1 MLYPLKF
8 HPIYK
13 PKLWGGQK
21 IAQKLNKE
29 NIPPQ
34 CGESWEISGISDNL
48 SIVRNGF
55 LAGNSIQE
63 ILEVYMA
70 DLVGKSNY
78 EKFGNEFPLL
88 IKYIDASQQLSIQV
102 HPDDELAKKRHHA
115 YGKTEM
121 WYVIEAEPDSTI
133 ITGFNKELSKHD
145 FVEHLNNGTITDIL
159 NIEKN
164 IQPGDVFYIPAGR
177 IHSIGKGVLLAEIQQ
192 TSDIT
197 YRVFDWNRKDLDGKL
212 RELHWDLAIDA
223 INYEHF
229 SSYKTPYDRNT
240 NIANKIVNAPYFT
253 TNYLPFNK
261 TISRSFYTKD
271 SFVIYMAISGNFTI
285 EYEDKKESV
294 LHGETILIPA
304 EITDFKLIP
313 DDKIVEVLEI
323 FINHEN

>member
-21 IAQKLNKE
+21 IAEKLNKE
-29 NIPPQ
+29 NIPPH

-48 SIVRNGF
+48 SIVSNGF

-70 DLVGKSNY
+70 DLVGKANY

-88 IKYIDASQQLSIQV
+88 IKYIDASQQLSVQV
-102 HPDDELAKKRHHA
+102 HPTDELAKKRHHA

-121 WYVIEAEPDSTI
+121 WYVLEAEDDSTI
-133 ITGFNKELSKHD
+133 ITGFNRELSKHD
-145 FVEHLNNGTITDIL
+145 FVEHLNSNQITDLL
-159 NIEKN
+159 NIETN
-164 IQPGDVFYIPAGR
+164 IQRSDVFYIPAGR

-197 YRVFDWNRKDLDGKL
+197 YRVFDWNRKGLDGKP
-212 RELHWDLAIDA
+212 RELHWELAIDA
-223 INYEHF
+223 INFEHF
-229 SSYKTPYDRNT
+229 SSYKTPYDKNT
-240 NIANKIVNAPYFT
+240 NTANKVVNSPYFT

-261 TISRSFYTKD
+261 PIERSFFEED
-271 SFVIYMAISGNFTI
+271 SFVIYMAVSGNFTI
-285 EYEDKKESV
+285 EYDKKEIAV

-304 EITDFKLIP
+304 EISDFKLIP
-313 DDKIVEVLEI
+313 KDSIVEVLEI
-323 FINHEN
+323 YITNED

>member
-21 IAQKLNKE
+21 IAEKLNKE
-29 NIPPQ
+29 NIPPH
-34 CGESWEISGISDNL
+34 CGESWEISGVSDNL
-48 SIVRNGF
+48 SIVSNGF

-70 DLVGKSNY
+70 DLVGKANY

-88 IKYIDASQQLSIQV
+88 IKYIDASQQLSVQV
-102 HPDDELAKKRHHA
+102 HPMDELAKKRHHA

-121 WYVIEAEPDSTI
+121 WYVIEAEQDSTI
-133 ITGFNKELSKHD
+133 ITGFNRELSKHD
-145 FVEHLNNGTITDIL
+145 FVEHLNNNQVTDLL
-159 NIEKN
+159 NIETN
-164 IQPGDVFYIPAGR
+164 IQRGDVFYIPAGR

-197 YRVFDWNRKDLDGKL
+197 YRIFDWNRKDLDGNP
-212 RELHWDLAIDA
+212 RELHWELAIDA
-223 INYEHF
+223 INFEHF
-229 SSYKTPYDRNT
+229 SSYKTPYDKNT
-240 NIANKIVNAPYFT
+240 NTANKVINSPYFT

-261 TISRSFYTKD
+261 PVERSFFEED
-271 SFVIYMAISGNFTI
+271 SFVIYMAVSGNFTI
-285 EYEDKKESV
+285 EYDKKEITV

-313 DDKIVEVLEI
+313 LDSIVEVLEI
-323 FINHEN
+323 YITNED